1 MSADVMDPSFRSSVP
16 VWCRAE
22 MYSSSCKSAVEP
34 IGFVNF
40 IFFLCCG
47 LSCDVQDLQSRGDF
61 SSLEEAMIN

>member
-1 MSADVMDPSFRSSVP
+1 
-16 VWCRAE
+16 
-22 MYSSSCKSAVEP
+22 MYSSSRKSAVEP
-34 IGFVNF
+34 MGFVNF